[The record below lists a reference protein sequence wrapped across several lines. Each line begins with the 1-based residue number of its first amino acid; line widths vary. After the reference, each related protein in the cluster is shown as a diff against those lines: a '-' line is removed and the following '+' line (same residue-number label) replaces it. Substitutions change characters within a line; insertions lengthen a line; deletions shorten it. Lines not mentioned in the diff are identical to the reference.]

1 MAPSADLN
9 MDLAHRVARGA
20 ANLAWSKVPSLIAA
34 VAANEKK
41 KRQDKA
47 DYARVCQARNEAI
60 YGPPRPVFTMA
71 HLVEA
76 IAQVER
82 EFRKEEVE
90 KRRKTRE
97 MMRGVAVA
105 AAAEARRRGLGQ
117 EVLQVE
123 KVRFRYS
130 VKVILAFI
138 IAILAIV
145 ANALSAV
152 YGFQ

>member
-1 MAPSADLN
+1 
-9 MDLAHRVARGA
+9 
-20 ANLAWSKVPSLIAA
+20 
-34 VAANEKK
+34 
-41 KRQDKA
+41 
-47 DYARVCQARNEAI
+47 
-60 YGPPRPVFTMA
+60 
-71 HLVEA
+71 
-76 IAQVER
+76 
-82 EFRKEEVE
+82 
-90 KRRKTRE
+90 